1 MENIKGYTIRPGR
14 IRQNGEV
21 LFTDGTNEV
30 MANQVT
36 CEAYGYTYN
45 IATGTCNAYR
55 YNTNLERNISNINN
69 KFNGAGNRTELGTN
83 TVQINGSNNT
93 TKGFNNNCLINGSDN
108 EIGNGAN
115 NSLIAGSNNEISTG
129 INNATA
135 IGSNG
140 VARIDCEFLRS
151 SSDGVGQYS
160 TFFLSGKSVSN
171 TDTQLKLNGV
181 TGATIIPRLADT
193 LYSYTIDLVSY
204 RTGGSSGS
212 GAVGDR
218 GFFRIE
224 GFTVGSNEVE
234 TYTTVVSKGVMTG
247 ISFGTSYSGP
257 DMSITVIGGV
267 NTNEEEKDSSV
278 C

>member
-45 IATGTCNAYR
+45 IATGTCNAYK

-69 KFNGAGNRTELGTN
+69 KFNGAGNTTELGTN

-108 EIGNGAN
+108 EIANGIS
-115 NSLIAGSNNEISTG
+115 NSTV
-129 INNATA
+129 

-160 TFFLSGKSVSN
+160 TFFLSGNSVSN
-171 TDTQLKLNGV
+171 SDTQLKLNGV
-181 TGATIIPRLADT
+181 SGATIIPRLADT

-204 RTGGSSGS
+204 RTGGSAVS

-224 GFTVGSNEVE
+224 GFTVGSAEVE
-234 TYTTVVSKGVMTG
+234 TKTTVASKGVITG
-247 ISFGTSYSGP
+247 ISFGTAYSGAN
-257 DMSITVIGGV
+257 MSITVIGGV
-267 NTNEEEKDSSV
+267 DTDLDWGAVAKFYQMII
-278 C
+278 